1 MFAAV
6 CGWHS
11 SLLLI
16 PPHRPASGRCVT
28 CLDMDAMKGH
38 NYSYV
43 FNFEQVL
50 MIIIMMMMM
59 MMMTLF
65 SGLCPGAC
73 PDMDGGEL
81 AARVCLGQ
89 WHLHAPHIRGP
100 DLHGQQVT
108 ILCT

>member
-1 MFAAV
+1 
-6 CGWHS
+6 
-11 SLLLI
+11 
-16 PPHRPASGRCVT
+16 
-28 CLDMDAMKGH
+28 MDAMKGH

-50 MIIIMMMMM
+50 MIMIMMVI
-59 MMMTLF
+59 MTLL

-89 WHLHAPHIRGP
+89 WHLHAPHFRGP